1 MAANAANTTFTREQV
16 ELIARASAKYA
27 VDEAFHRMN
36 LENRRGPDDDISERD
51 NNMPKRLRER
61 IIVNGKER
69 WVTGFTRQE
78 LFDNYVNILYEEG
91 IIDWCDGKNEI
102 PLLKD
107 YLTRFFS
114 TYKQKQESNT
124 LVNRERLIRNH
135 ILPALGNKKIDKIKT
150 DDLQIWFN
158 ELDKKYARET
168 ILKLR
173 NILNPVLDKAAD
185 EGLIPRNPLQSKVLE
200 IGGKETVGHKALPK
214 EKMEEIR
221 SEIGNLQGKER
232 LMASLLCFTA
242 MRYEEILGLRWDDI
256 NDAWIVIQR
265 AVVHPKRNQPEIK
278 DPKTKTS
285 NRIIPYRGRLK
296 ELLQDFT
303 GTGFVLAS
311 DKDPTGETPLSY
323 TEARRIFDKIRKRF
337 DIMEYTAHDFRDT
350 CATELRE
357 SGVPLDIIA
366 RLLGHAKTE
375 TTERKYVKYR
385 PDLLSSTPVL

>member
-350 CATELRE
+350 CATEWRE
-357 SGVPLDIIA
+357 SGVPLDMIA

>member
-135 ILPALGNKKIDKIKT
+135 ILPALGNKKIDKIKN

-185 EGLIPRNPLQSKVLE
+185 ERLIPRNPLQSKVLE

-337 DIMEYTAHDFRDT
+337 DTMEYTAHDFRDT
-350 CATELRE
+350 CATEWRE
-357 SGVPLDIIA
+357 SGVPLDMIA

>member
-1 MAANAANTTFTREQV
+1 MAANTKNSTFTRDQV
-16 ELIARASAKYA
+16 ELIARASAEYA

-36 LENRRGPDDDISERD
+36 LENRRGPDDGISEGEND
-51 NNMPKRLRER
+51 MPKRLRER
-61 IIVNGKER
+61 IILNEKER

-107 YLTRFFS
+107 YLTKFYS

-135 ILPALGNKKIDKIKT
+135 ILPAFGNKKIDKIKT

-168 ILKLR
+168 ILKLK

-256 NDAWIVIQR
+256 NDEWIVIQR

-296 ELLQDFT
+296 ELLQDYA
-303 GTGFVLAS
+303 GTGFILAS

-337 DIMEYTAHDFRDT
+337 GIMEYTAHDFRDT
-350 CATELRE
+350 CATEWRE
-357 SGVPLDIIA
+357 NGVPLDIIA

-385 PDLLSSTPVL
+385 PDLLSSTAGL